1 MLAELRQGADFG
13 ALALKYSEDEA
24 TAKQGGQMLPW
35 LERGI
40 LVPPFE
46 EAAFALSEP
55 GAISEVVKTIYGYHI
70 IKLLAHQPETVPPF
84 EQVQGRIVEKLAG
97 QYRLNTQKEYE
108 SRFLP
113 TMDQLDQ
120 TTIEA
125 LLKAAPASA
134 PPEARTA
141 VKATP

>member
-1 MLAELRQGADFG
+1 
-13 ALALKYSEDEA
+13 
-24 TAKQGGQMLPW
+24 MLPW
-35 LERGI
+35 LKRGI

-97 QYRLNTQKEYE
+97 QYRLNTQKEYDPG
-108 SRFLP
+108 SFRP
-113 TMDQLDQ
+113 W
-120 TTIEA
+120 ISSI
-125 LLKAAPASA
+125 KP
-134 PPEARTA
+134 R
-141 VKATP
+141 